1 MTGKIKVEDLK
12 KQVKNVDDQSY
23 SKRQKLIQATLF
35 HIRLK
40 KTKVLI
46 QDNFK
51 MWKYAM
57 CQKDK
62 DKHIFAQYVNI
73 YFHLHL
79 SKQNVIT
86 IFVKTV
92 WISSSGT
99 KILLLSH
106 APFVQKLFP

>member
-1 MTGKIKVEDLK
+1 MTGKIKVEDIK
-12 KQVKNVDDQSY
+12 KKVKNEDDQSY
-23 SKRQKLIQATLF
+23 SKRQKLIQTTLF
-35 HIRLK
+35 HICLK

-62 DKHIFAQYVNI
+62 NKHIFAQYVNI
-73 YFHLHL
+73 YFHLHPL
-79 SKQNVIT
+79 KQNVIT
-86 IFVKTV
+86 IFVQTV

-99 KILLLSH
+99 KILLMSH

>member
-1 MTGKIKVEDLK
+1 MEDLK
-12 KQVKNVDDQSY
+12 KASKNADDQSY

-35 HIRLK
+35 HICLK
-40 KTKVLI
+40 KTNILI

-57 CQKDK
+57 CQKHK
-62 DKHIFAQYVNI
+62 DKHIFAQYVTI

-86 IFVKTV
+86 IFVQTV
-92 WISSSGT
+92 WINSGT

-106 APFVQKLFP
+106 ALFVQKLFP